1 LLSPEFIYHPHHI
14 SKHYGISIAKFT
26 TKYSHRSRIMD
37 ELDGKQKV
45 LAGRKMAEVIIEEKT
60 RNTKL
65 PGPMDFTGTW

>member
-1 LLSPEFIYHPHHI
+1 
-14 SKHYGISIAKFT
+14 
-26 TKYSHRSRIMD
+26 MD